1 MDKGIAR
8 VYQFTPHIS
17 NPDLTMKFVQLAVK
31 KKENVTMNK
40 PRGLNEAGR
49 LLVLAIADIVLFLN
63 LNFFVHLG
71 KY

>member
-1 MDKGIAR
+1 
-8 VYQFTPHIS
+8 
-17 NPDLTMKFVQLAVK
+17 MKFVQLPVK

-40 PRGLNEAGR
+40 SRGLNEAGR

-63 LNFFVHLG
+63 LDFFVHLG